1 MVNDI
6 KNASIIIGECYM
18 DTPKCP
24 ICGAEMVLRQ
34 AHQGRFAGKMFY
46 GCSRYPKCKSI
57 VNLDD
62 DTEESPVSYNTENSN
77 SEINHYIPTQI
88 IAKPYYRGYNVT
100 FCQSISIPYAILQ
113 MINNE
118 EIITNDLKKY
128 SQYRLDYNINN
139 TVLSNST
146 MKDVF
151 TLMKKI
157 LTRGTITISS
167 KNLEKELENIFIV
180 NDYKDFN
187 NDCYFV
193 HKTILE
199 NRNIDFD
206 NSVYEEKFYYE
217 TLKELLGNYYN
228 NFVIPQVSLE
238 SLVDSDKISN
248 SIEQRRVDFL
258 LTLNNESYVI
268 ELDGDEHNN
277 HKERDVDRDNALIK
291 EGYNVIRIPNRDDFY
306 NALSI
311 RLGNIDLPKYATRNL
326 SNTEKLIVTLKMSH
340 QIMIALIEA
349 LLSGYDYNNSKIYL
363 NFSSNFINPDNE
375 LKICKAIQNEFN
387 DLLLHVSNLF
397 SFNESPLRFEF
408 MPYKKK
414 SDGLIISFN
423 EVCIDKS
430 NSIVISDIIIN
441 KIIANTYLSS
451 SLKYYDKP
459 AEENLEYFLDYIF
472 RKEKFRE
479 GQYETI
485 SRGLQGKDTLVLLPT
500 GAGKSIAFQLTSLL
514 LNGVTLVIDP
524 IIALIND
531 QIENLNR
538 VGIDRIVGISSLISD
553 RKMRSK
559 TMKAFSMGDY
569 IITFISPERLQT
581 KDFRTAINGLTTI
594 TPIPL
599 VAIDEAHCVSE
610 WGHDFRTSYLN
621 IGRISRVYCGIGR
634 SKPCLIGLTGTAS
647 NSVLRDVQREL
658 DITDFNAIITPKTF
672 DRKELSYDVFECSS
686 QEKESILKN
695 LLERYLPEKF
705 NTNINS
711 FYSQNKESTKCGLV
725 FCPHVNGNYGVKSV
739 ADSITKTFNLPV
751 RIYSG
756 EKPKYLSSYNW
767 DNEKSAVARDFKNN
781 KFNLLITTKAFGMG
795 IDKPNI
801 NYTVHY
807 GLPSS
812 IESFYQE
819 AGRAGRN
826 GKFSKCVL
834 LVSNDNP
841 KRSNTLLDPK
851 NSVDMLKNVMN
862 TEVNFENADD
872 ISRSLFFHL
881 DSFRGIE
888 AEIESIKSILGLIGN
903 LETSREVIIKAKKNL
918 DRKVIEKALY
928 RLIVLGPVT
937 DYTIDY
943 SSDEF
948 TVDYQKIDKHE
959 IIDRY
964 ALYVAGYNKTR
975 INKETEKLQE
985 IFDLPY
991 RDFIINASKVLISF
1005 IYDTIEK
1012 GKRRGIA
1019 EVLNLSEAALSSDNH
1034 DEVIRNR
1041 ILRYLE
1047 TSYSE
1052 EIEKILNV
1060 DELKLDLI
1068 RDFIDGYETLDGGI
1082 IGGLRSPKDAEEI
1095 RGQVSRYLE
1104 SNPDHP
1110 GLLILRAISELFCK
1124 DYNKSIVLSTLDA
1137 AIKYAN
1143 EQVGYSIQNYEFY
1156 KMVAWSIIKIGEKDN
1171 EIYNELTL
1179 ELLERFNDLEFAK
1192 IIIKLSEDN
1201 LNFMLLPMQY
1211 IMKTNHKRINKIIR
1225 GKNNVR

>member
-1 MVNDI
+1 
-6 KNASIIIGECYM
+6 M
-18 DTPKCP
+18 DMPKCP
-24 ICGAEMVLRQ
+24 TCGSDMVLRQ
-34 AHQGRFAGKMFY
+34 AHKGKFAGKMFY
-46 GCSRYPKCKSI
+46 GCSKYPKCKSI
-57 VNLDD
+57 VNLED
-62 DTEESPVSYNTENSN
+62 DTEEENPVLNNSGSNNTEN
-77 SEINHYIPTQI
+77 NHYIPTQI
-88 IAKPYYRGYNVT
+88 IAKPYYRGFNVT
-100 FCQSISIPYAILQ
+100 FCQSVSIPYEILQ

-118 EIITNDLKKY
+118 DIIINDFKKY

-139 TVLSNST
+139 TALHNSS
-146 MKDVF
+146 MKDIF
-151 TLMKKI
+151 SLIKKI

-167 KNLEKELENIFIV
+167 KNLEKELETIFMIS
-180 NDYKDFN
+180 DYKDFN
-187 NDCYFV
+187 YDCYFA
-193 HKTILE
+193 HKTVSE
-199 NRNIDFD
+199 ERNIDFD
-206 NSVYEEKFYYE
+206 NSAYEEKFYYE
-217 TLKELLGNYYN
+217 TLKKFFGDYYN
-228 NFVIPQVSLE
+228 SFVIPQASFE
-238 SLVDSDKISN
+238 SLIDSDKISN

-268 ELDGDEHNN
+268 ELDGEEHII
-277 HKERDVDRDNALIK
+277 HRDRRCNIEDNALRK
-291 EGYNVIRIPNRDDFY
+291 EGYNVIRIQNQKDFY
-306 NALSI
+306 NALSTHI
-311 RLGNIDLPKYATRNL
+311 GHIDIPKYTARNL
-326 SNTEKLIVTLKMSH
+326 SNTEKLIVSLKMSH

-349 LLSGYDYNNSKIYL
+349 LLSGYDYNNNKIYL
-363 NFSSNFINPDNE
+363 NFSSNFINSDTK
-375 LKICKAIQNEFN
+375 LKICNAIQNEFN

-397 SFNESPLRFEF
+397 NLHESTLRFEF
-408 MPYKKK
+408 IPYENN
-414 SDGLIISFN
+414 SDGIIISFN
-423 EVCIDKS
+423 DKCIDKP
-430 NSIVISDIIIN
+430 NNIVISDIMIN
-441 KIIANTYLSS
+441 KIIANSYLSS
-451 SLKYYDKP
+451 SLKYYDNP
-459 AEENLEYFLDYIF
+459 NEENLEYFLDYIF

-538 VGIDRIVGISSLISD
+538 IGIDRIAGITSLISN
-553 RKMRSK
+553 RKMRER

-634 SKPCLIGLTGTAS
+634 NKPCLIGLTGTAS

-658 DITDFNAIITPKTF
+658 DIKDFNAVITPKTF
-672 DRKELSYDVFECSS
+672 DRKELSYDDFECTS
-686 QEKESILKN
+686 QEKVSILRN
-695 LLERYLPEKF
+695 LLERYFPEKF

-711 FYSQNKESTKCGLV
+711 FYSQNKEATKCGLI
-725 FCPHVNGNYGVKSV
+725 FCPHVNGDYGVKNV

-756 EKPKYLSSYNW
+756 EKPKYFSSYNW
-767 DNEKSAVARDFKNN
+767 DNEKSAAARDFKNN

-807 GLPSS
+807 GLPNS

-834 LVSNDNP
+834 LVSNDNS

-851 NSVDMLKNVMN
+851 NSVDRLRSVMDN
-862 TEVNFENADD
+862 EVSFENADD

-881 DSFRGIE
+881 EAFRGIE
-888 AEIESIKSILGLIGN
+888 VEIDSIKAILNLLGN
-903 LETSREVIIKAKKNL
+903 LDTPREVIIKANKNL
-918 DRKVIEKALY
+918 SRKIIEKALY

-948 TVDYQKIDKHE
+948 TVDYQKIDKDE

-991 RDFIINASKVLISF
+991 KDFIIGSSKVLISF

-1019 EVLNLSEAALSSDNH
+1019 EVLNLAESALSSGNH

-1068 RDFIDGYETLDGGI
+1068 KDFIDGYETLDGRI

-1110 GLLILRAISELFCK
+1110 GLLILRAISELFCN
-1124 DYNKSIVLSTLDA
+1124 DYNKSVVLSTLDA

-1143 EQVGYSIQNYEFY
+1143 EQVGYSIHNTEFY
-1156 KMVAWSIIKIGEKDN
+1156 KMVAWSVVKIGEKDI
-1171 EIYNELTL
+1171 EIYNELIE
-1179 ELLERFNDLEFAK
+1179 ELLDRFNDLEFAK
-1192 IIIKLSEDN
+1192 QMMQFASEE
-1201 LNFMLLPMQY
+1201 LKMVEIPFKY
-1211 IMKTNHKRINKIIR
+1211 IMQKNCHRINHILR
-1225 GKNNVR
+1225 G

>member
-1 MVNDI
+1 
-6 KNASIIIGECYM
+6 M

-24 ICGAEMVLRQ
+24 ICGAEMVIKQ
-34 AHQGRFAGKMFY
+34 ARKGRYAGKMFY
-46 GCSRYPKCKSI
+46 GCSTWSTTKCKGI
-57 VNLDD
+57 VNLEDV
-62 DTEESPVSYNTENSN
+62 EEEIYEPHNNASSNTV
-77 SEINHYIPTQI
+77 INHYIPTQL
-88 IAKPYYRGYNVT
+88 IAKPYYRGFNVA
-100 FCQSISIPYAILQ
+100 FCQSISIPYETLQ

-118 EIITNDLKKY
+118 DIIVNDFKKY
-128 SQYRLDYNINN
+128 SQYRLDYKIND
-139 TVLSNST
+139 TVIFNRS
-146 MKDVF
+146 MKDIFSLV
-151 TLMKKI
+151 KKI
-157 LTRGTITISS
+157 LTRGTVTISS
-167 KNLEKELENIFIV
+167 KYLEKELENIFLI

-187 NDCYFV
+187 YDCYFA
-193 HKTILE
+193 HKIITVK
-199 NRNIDFD
+199 NKIDFD
-206 NSVYEEKFYYE
+206 SSAYEEKFYYE
-217 TLKELLGNYYN
+217 TLKKFLGEYYSN
-228 NFVIPQVSLE
+228 LVIPQVSIE
-238 SLVDSDKISN
+238 SLLESDKISN

-268 ELDGDEHNN
+268 ELDGEEHIY
-277 HKERDVDRDNALIK
+277 HKERDIDRDNALTN
-291 EGYNVIRIPNRDDFY
+291 EGYKVIRIKNQEDFY
-306 NALSI
+306 NSLSMHI
-311 RLGNIDLPKYATRNL
+311 GNIDLPKYVTRNL

-340 QIMIALIEA
+340 QIMVSLIEA
-349 LLSGYDYNNSKIYL
+349 LLSGYNYNNNKIYL
-363 NFSSNFINPDNE
+363 NFSSNFINHDNE
-375 LKICKAIQNEFN
+375 LKICNAIQNEFN
-387 DLLLHVSNLF
+387 NLLHHVSNLF
-397 SFNESPLRFEF
+397 NLNESPLSFEF
-408 MPYKKK
+408 IPYKNN

-423 EVCIDKS
+423 DDCIDKP
-430 NSIVISDIIIN
+430 NNILISDIMIN
-441 KIIANTYLSS
+441 KIIANSYLSS
-451 SLKYYDKP
+451 SLKYYDNP
-459 AEENLEYFLDYIF
+459 DEENLEYFLNYIF
-472 RKEKFRE
+472 RKENFRE

-514 LNGVTLVIDP
+514 LNGVTLVVDP

-538 VGIDRIVGISSLISD
+538 IGIDRIAGITSLISS
-553 RKMRSK
+553 RKMREK

-581 KDFRTAINGLTTI
+581 KDFRTAISGLTTI

-621 IGRISRVYCGIGR
+621 IGRISRTYCGIGR
-634 SKPCLIGLTGTAS
+634 SQPCLIGLTGTAS

-658 DITDFNAIITPKTF
+658 DIKDFDAIITPRTF
-672 DRKELSYDVFECSS
+672 DRKELSYDVFECTS
-686 QEKESILKN
+686 QEKESVLKN
-695 LLERYLPEKF
+695 LLERYFPEKF
-705 NTNINS
+705 SSNINS
-711 FYSQNKESTKCGLV
+711 FYSQNKEETKCGLI
-725 FCPHVNGNYGVKSV
+725 FCPHVNGNYGVKNV

-756 EKPKYLSSYNW
+756 EKPKYLSSSNW
-767 DNEKSAVARDFKNN
+767 DNEKSIVARDFKNN

-807 GLPSS
+807 GLPGS

-841 KRSNTLLDPK
+841 ERSQTLLDPK
-851 NSVDMLKNVMN
+851 NSVDTLRNVMD
-862 TEVNFENADD
+862 TEVSFNNADD

-881 DSFRGIE
+881 ESFRGIE
-888 AEIESIKSILGLIGN
+888 AEIESIKAILNLIGD
-903 LETSREVIIKAKKNL
+903 LDTSREVIIKANKNL
-918 DRKVIEKALY
+918 SRKVIEKALY

-948 TVDYQKIDKHE
+948 TVDYQVIDKYE

-964 ALYVAGYNKTR
+964 ALYVAGFNKTR
-975 INKETEKLQE
+975 INREKEKLQE
-985 IFDLPY
+985 LFDLPY
-991 RDFIINASKVLISF
+991 KDFIINSSKVLISF

-1019 EVLNLSEAALSSDNH
+1019 EVLNLAEAALSSNNH
-1034 DEVIRNR
+1034 DEIIRNR

-1060 DELKLDLI
+1060 EELKLNLI
-1068 RDFIDGYETLDGGI
+1068 RDFIDGYETTDGRI

-1110 GLLILRAISELFCK
+1110 GLLILRAISELFCN

-1143 EQVGYSIQNYEFY
+1143 EQVGYSIHNTEFY
-1156 KMVAWSIIKIGEKDN
+1156 KMIAWSVIKIGEKDI
-1171 EIYNELTL
+1171 EIYNELIE
-1179 ELLERFNDLEFAK
+1179 ELLDRFNDLELAK
-1192 IIIKLSEDN
+1192 IIIRFSEN
-1201 LNFMLLPMQY
+1201 NSNFMIMPVQY
-1211 IMKTNHKRINKIIR
+1211 IMKTNYKRINQIIGR
-1225 GKNNVR
+1225 NKNVRECI